1 MAIFFGNLEV
11 GELGTS
17 SRSFDLTATETVAFA
32 EQWDPQPFHID
43 EEAAKESIYGGL
55 TASGCHLICISNILW
70 KEIEGPAVMGLLS
83 QTFKFPRPARPGDR
97 LKLRASVIEKRE
109 SKSKPD
115 RGIVLLRATL
125 EDEEGVE
132 ILVEESTV
140 MVAKGSHQA

>member
-1 MAIFFGNLEV
+1 MAIFFEKLKV

-17 SRSFDLTATETVAFA
+17 SRDFDLVMGETVAFA

-43 EEAAKESIYGGL
+43 EQAANDSIYGGL

-83 QTFKFPRPARPGDR
+83 QTFRFPRPARPGDR
-97 LKLRASVIEKRE
+97 LKLRASIVEKRE

-125 EDEEGVE
+125 EDEQGSEV
-132 ILVEESTV
+132 LVEESTV
-140 MVAKGSHQA
+140 MVAKASHQG